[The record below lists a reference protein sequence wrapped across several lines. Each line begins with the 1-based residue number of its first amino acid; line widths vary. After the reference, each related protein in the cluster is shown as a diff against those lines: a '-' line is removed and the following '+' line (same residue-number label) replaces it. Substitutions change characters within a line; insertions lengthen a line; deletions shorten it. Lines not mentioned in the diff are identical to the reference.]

1 VPFDLG
7 SFRKLKERAEGSRH
21 TTFVVDVVFNPLV
34 VQLFMDDE
42 FCSAMEQ
49 RESPYR
55 PWLLNLVLNR
65 IEESI
70 GVKLSSQKVKLVKQY
85 RYKDGEDGGPT
96 PKEFMELPGDRDS
109 MGAEDDSMPRA
120 PPKNEEAN
128 NEPLIQDC
136 TPGQRRTKPALKKG
150 FLNNK
155 EAAGSLY
162 GAEGSKEG
170 VVPENAGDP
179 MGWMPKKLRNTAK
192 IIDCNSPEYQAQEKA
207 KKSADEQ
214 NAVNQEF
221 RDSLMGS
228 FDAMQKKQRHN
239 HWETDLPDGT
249 DDVIPIKYNNDYARF
264 NKMDFG
270 DDEQDNKQPERDWY
284 VDTKGNMHHR
294 QPGATGSRP
303 SGYPDEDKPE
313 GPAAPAVKKGFLDG
327 AKKPLYGPEGST
339 QGRSTPDVSEEQM
352 MRDLKN
358 MMGEQGAFNSEDLE
372 EAQKMADMVNK
383 ASAGAKPPSVAVKAK
398 ELPTPDF
405 TLTEADG
412 ALQLV
417 ISVPGLASM
426 QGVDLDVTERS
437 ASLCFPS
444 EVSLRPLK
452 VQLPEAVQ
460 PTKVKAKFSRK
471 THQITVTMPR

>member
-1 VPFDLG
+1 VNVTKHKLVDLPVAYSGKAVCKEFILTHGIGNLQVPFDLG

-55 PWLLNLVLNR
+55 PWLLNLALKR

-70 GVKLSSQKVKLVKQY
+70 GVKLSAQKVKLVKQC

-96 PKEFMELPGDRDS
+96 PREFMELPGDRDS
-109 MGAEDDSMPRA
+109 MGVEDDYMPR
-120 PPKNEEAN
+120 PLPKNEEAN
-128 NEPLIQDC
+128 TEPLIQDC
-136 TPGQRRTKPALKKG
+136 TPGQRSTKPAMKKG

-155 EAAGSLY
+155 DAAGSLY
-162 GAEGSKEG
+162 GPEGSKEG
-170 VVPENAGDP
+170 VLPENAGDP

-207 KKSADEQ
+207 KKAAEES

-221 RDSLMGS
+221 RDSLLGS
-228 FDAMQKKQRHN
+228 FDKMQKKQRHN

-264 NKMDFG
+264 DKMDFG
-270 DDEQDNKQPERDWY
+270 DDEQANQQPERDWY

-294 QPGATGSRP
+294 QPSATGSRP

-313 GPAAPAVKKGFLDG
+313 GAAAPAVKKGFLDS
-327 AKKPLYGPEGST
+327 AKKPLYGPEGSA
-339 QGRSTPDVSEEQM
+339 QGKSVPDVSEEQM
-352 MRDLKN
+352 MRDFKN

-372 EAQKMADMVNK
+372 EAKKMADGEFVSDKK
-383 ASAGAKPPSVAVKAK
+383 AQIYVKIMQK
-398 ELPTPDF
+398 VKDKGVSYVESELARVRKIMGGKITP
-405 TLTEADG
+405 EKA
-412 ALQLV
+412 AE
-417 ISVPGLASM
+417 M
-426 QGVDLDVTERS
+426 N
-437 ASLCFPS
+437 
-444 EVSLRPLK
+444 
-452 VQLPEAVQ
+452 
-460 PTKVKAKFSRK
+460 TKVTILSVFAD
-471 THQITVTMPR
+471 TE